1 MSKDTPNVA
10 SSKGI
15 ESSEYG
21 FGTVRSPAVENDDMG
36 KNKLVLDKK
45 RREARERKRK
55 QEIQEKRQAK
65 EEMEKYLRRIKS

>member
-1 MSKDTPNVA
+1 M
-10 SSKGI
+10 
-15 ESSEYG
+15 
-21 FGTVRSPAVENDDMG
+21 ENDDMG